1 MAARYTGQFFAPY
14 TDQQYTVVLYDD
26 DFSGTPETITIQDVG
41 FQYPQGSTN
50 TRFDPILSAKMSIK
64 FFINTSGLVTF
75 VEDLAGAN
83 EGRFM
88 LQLLEG
94 ITPKFIGFILPDLA
108 QEEDIPTEIGGV
120 LEIQATDGLARLKTI
135 DYKPD
140 IFGPYTGDDT
150 FIEHIFNCLNKL
162 TDVLPFY
169 GSSSLLLR
177 TVVNWHA
184 QQYTYTSTID
194 PLLRSRTPHRAFY
207 SIDSRG
213 NYKYKSCWD
222 VLTEICKAWGAR
234 MYYSDYAFWIVQ
246 PNEMATS
253 PAAKTVFGYTK
264 TQTQSSET
272 VDFTKEHDQN
282 APTDL
287 LRISG
292 GVYRFFPPLMKVQV
306 DYKHIATRNLLAGQT
321 FAFDTAPN
329 PYSAGEVDYFGGLA
343 RLNVN
348 AFITY
353 RAENRTDPP
362 GVVGLWFI
370 FAFRIQVGS
379 LYLDRQVVF
388 VGGNPDYG
396 ITTWT
401 GSSSGRY
408 EIAVYVPENEDDN
421 YYQASFVTPNLP
433 ATGDFTFDI
442 TLDQIFSA
450 SGVTEYITPVVAD
463 YVWSANNIYVEHLY
477 EGTLD
482 QQSDI
487 RRFVS
492 VNDIDSNSAMI
503 ELETILGD
511 GIGTNSP
518 GHIEVQDDLSAWVLS
533 DGWRVGGSGS
543 FIAFSALLAQ
553 EIIRGQLG
561 PVRRFQG
568 RYNNQD
574 SIYSFHHVIDR
585 PDGYMLPAGA
595 DFSPGLDDING
606 EWFFITP
613 ASSGWTNEP
622 FVDIAADSDTG
633 TTRPP
638 GSGGGTGGGGATTP
652 PVRIFKQTFTG
663 ITGDTVTVTANGGTL
678 PTNTAA
684 ITVLLMGQELTE
696 TDDYTV
702 NGSDIELEFNL
713 VAEDKLT
720 VRFLIQ

>member
-50 TRFDPILSAKMSIK
+50 TRFDPILSAKMSVK

-135 DYKPD
+135 DYKLNE
-140 IFGPYTGDDT
+140 FGPYIGDDT

-169 GSSSLLLR
+169 GGSNLFLR

-184 QQYTYTSTID
+184 QQYTYAGTID

-264 TQTQSSET
+264 TQTQSSAT

-282 APTDL
+282 NPTDL
-287 LRISG
+287 LRLAG

-306 DYKHIATRNLLAGQT
+306 DYRHIATRNLLAGQVLSNT
-321 FAFDTAPN
+321 ISGPIN
-329 PYSAGEVDYFGGLA
+329 AGPVDAQDQTGNMIISFSM
-343 RLNVN
+343 RTR
-348 AFITY
+348 I
-353 RAENRTDPP
+353 ENRNTPP
-362 GVVGLWFI
+362 GDVPIWLLFVVQVQVDNLYLSRTANISGGGATYGNAEWSPTDTDRFRIAFLNAAGPVDFFTDVLFYTGSLVSSGDFI
-370 FAFRIQVGS
+370 FNIEYVSAFLEDGTPI
-379 LYLDRQVVF
+379 LDDPGAGDVVWF
-388 VGGNPDYG
+388 ADAL
-396 ITTWT
+396 
-401 GSSSGRY
+401 S
-408 EIAVYVPENEDDN
+408 AV
-421 YYQASFVTPNLP
+421 
-433 ATGDFTFDI
+433 
-442 TLDQIFSA
+442 
-450 SGVTEYITPVVAD
+450 
-463 YVWSANNIYVEHLY
+463 HLY
-477 EGTLD
+477 NGTISGQAD
-482 QQSDI
+482 V
-487 RRFVS
+487 RRFVA
-492 VNDIDSNSAMI
+492 VNDTPNNSAMTEI
-503 ELETILGD
+503 TTIIGD

>member
-50 TRFDPILSAKMSIK
+50 TRFDPILSAKMSVK
-64 FFINTSGLVTF
+64 FFVNTSGLVTF
-75 VEDLAGAN
+75 IEDLAGAN

-169 GSSSLLLR
+169 GGSNLFLR

-184 QQYTYTSTID
+184 QQYTYAGTID

-264 TQTQSSET
+264 TQTQSSAT

-282 APTDL
+282 NPTDL
-287 LRISG
+287 LRLAG

-306 DYKHIATRNLLAGQT
+306 DYRHIATRNLLAGQVLSNVSST
-321 FAFDTAPN
+321 DINAGPVDYQNQSGNMIISFRMQHRIDNYNTPPGDVPIWLLFLVKVQVGDLYLSRLATISGGGVTYEGATWTNNSSARYRIALLNYGGAFDVYDNILFYTG
-329 PYSAGEVDYFGGLA
+329 SLLA
-343 RLNVN
+343 SG
-348 AFITY
+348 
-353 RAENRTDPP
+353 D
-362 GVVGLWFI
+362 FI
-370 FAFRIQVGS
+370 FGIS
-379 LYLDRQVVF
+379 L
-388 VGGNPDYG
+388 GGQFLEDG
-396 ITTWT
+396 TEILT
-401 GSSSGRY
+401 GGGAGDIVWNAD
-408 EIAVYVPENEDDN
+408 ELN
-421 YYQASFVTPNLP
+421 
-433 ATGDFTFDI
+433 AT
-442 TLDQIFSA
+442 
-450 SGVTEYITPVVAD
+450 
-463 YVWSANNIYVEHLY
+463 HLY
-477 EGTLD
+477 TGTISG
-482 QQSDI
+482 QADI
-487 RRFVS
+487 RRFVA
-492 VNDIDSNSAMI
+492 VNNIDSNSAMI

-585 PDGYMLPAGA
+585 PDGYMLPAGV
-595 DFSPGLDDING
+595 DFSPGLDDMSG

-663 ITGDTVTVTANGGTL
+663 STSDTVTVTANSGTL

-684 ITVLLMGQELTE
+684 ITVVLNGQELTE

-720 VRFLIQ
+720 VHFLIQ